1 LWLACRERWQSMG
14 MWTRA
19 IVVAISF
26 IALVASDLHS
36 EIWIIWRS
44 VGLLFTAALY
54 LWAASQAGR
63 FFLEARRS
71 GLVELLLAAPVSVD
85 QMVRG
90 QWRALL
96 RMFALPVVLMLAVNL
111 LAVALSERS
120 WGGITGPVAMGKAFP
135 QLLLS
140 LFTALAAAG
149 TTAANL
155 IALGWFGM
163 WMGLTSK
170 NNNVVTL
177 KTLLFVQVIPWFV
190 ITFASAMVIPLLL
203 LPALFKSGLG
213 ASGRTSAVTSQM
225 TNWFPLVSVALT
237 ALLSIAKDVGFI
249 LLARRQ
255 LYSSFRE
262 RAARGI
268 NPIPFAAPA
277 PLARPLAAPPVIPL
291 QPSA

>member
-1 LWLACRERWQSMG
+1 
-14 MWTRA
+14 
-19 IVVAISF
+19 
-26 IALVASDLHS
+26 
-36 EIWIIWRS
+36 
-44 VGLLFTAALY
+44 
-54 LWAASQAGR
+54 
-63 FFLEARRS
+63 
-71 GLVELLLAAPVSVD
+71 
-85 QMVRG
+85 MVRG

-170 NNNVVTL
+170 NNNLVTL

-277 PLARPLAAPPVIPL
+277 PLARPPPVIPL